1 MLKQKNEFKKRI
13 ERLAER
19 LKRERISA
27 PVSEER
33 IDANRRFVQDEQ
45 LRLVKKGDGER
56 DAPLLAATQRFDVT
70 MTGRKIQQFG
80 EKLQL

>member
-13 ERLAER
+13 ECLAER